1 MTRKVI
7 ANLVLAQA
15 CLLGGLMVC
24 VGLKPKGLTANDGIS
39 YYGIFARTVVPYGF
53 ALLGSAVCV
62 RRALWWAAPASP
74 NPDYLRRVANGLAV
88 MSAGVVLTPYSA
100 NLLFDWVHTM
110 LGAAVFV
117 LQLVLGARLLGWS
130 GGDAWVATFLVTQ
143 FLSGV
148 FCAVYVL
155 PKHGWLIQ
163 GQLAFQVSFGAL
175 LMRTVRVL
183 TPHSVAPV
191 TQVT

>member
-15 CLLGGLMVC
+15 CLFGGLMIC
-24 VGLKPKGLTANDGIS
+24 IGLKPKGLAANDGIS
-39 YYGIFARTVVPYGF
+39 YYGIFARTFVPYAF
-53 ALLGSAVCV
+53 ALLGSALCV
-62 RRALWWAAPASP
+62 RRALRWAAPVSP
-74 NPDYLRRVANGLAV
+74 SPAYLHRMANGLAA
-88 MSAGVVLTPYSA
+88 MSAGVVVTPYSA
-100 NLLFDWVHTM
+100 NLLVDWVHTL
-110 LGAAVFV
+110 LGAAVFI
-117 LQLVLGARLLGWS
+117 LQLVLGAQLLNWS

-163 GQLAFQVSFGAL
+163 GQLAFQLSFGAL
-175 LMRTVRVL
+175 LIRTVRVL
-183 TPHSVAPV
+183 TPQPVTPV